1 MKAPG
6 FFWQPFHPAVFL
18 LWPLSLLYGLVVKA
32 RRHAYRAGWLRVSR
46 LTVPVV
52 IIGNITVGGTG
63 KTPLVIWAARHLK
76 SLGHNPGVILRGY
89 GGRSSRW
96 PKDVNANSDPAQVG
110 DEAVLLARH
119 SGCPV
124 VAGPDRVA
132 AARRLTTGHHCD
144 LVLSDDGLQHYALA
158 RDAEISVLDQARML
172 GNGRLLP
179 AGPLRESGSRLREV
193 DLAVVNGDCGS
204 QDPCFRLVP
213 GEAVNL
219 HDGSRRPLVEFRHEA
234 VHAVAGI
241 GHPERF
247 FDMLRDRGLSI
258 DDRSFPDHH
267 EFGSEDLEFSDDHPV
282 LMTEKDAVKCRRF
295 AASNHWYVPV
305 TAEPG
310 PRLIEEFTRVIARL
324 FPDGQKNT

>member
-6 FFWQPFHPAVFL
+6 FFWQPFHPAAFL

-32 RRHAYRAGWLRVSR
+32 RRNAYRAGWLKVSR
-46 LTVPVV
+46 LSVPVV

-63 KTPLVIWAARHLK
+63 KTPLVIWAARHLR
-76 SLGHNPGVILRGY
+76 SLGHNPGVVLRGY
-89 GGRSSRW
+89 GGRSTHW
-96 PKDVNANSDPAQVG
+96 PKDVSADSDPAQVG
-110 DEAVLLARH
+110 DEALLLARH

-132 AARRLTTGHHCD
+132 AARRLVTHHRCD

-158 RDAEISVLDQARML
+158 RDLELSVLDQARML

-179 AGPLRESGSRLREV
+179 AGPLRESAGRLREV
-193 DLAVVNGDCGS
+193 DLAVVNGDSDS
-204 QDPCFRLVP
+204 QALCFRLMP
-213 GEAVNL
+213 GDAVNL
-219 HDGSRRPLVEFRHEA
+219 IDGQRRPLAEFRHTA

-247 FDMLRDRGLSI
+247 FDMLRHHGLKF
-258 DDRSFPDHH
+258 DDRSFSDHH
-267 EFGSEDLEFSDDHPV
+267 EFVPDDLEFGDDHAV
-282 LMTEKDAVKCRRF
+282 LMTEKDAVKCERF
-295 AASNHWYVPV
+295 AASNHWYLPV
-305 TAEPG
+305 VAEPG

-324 FPDGQKNT
+324 FPDGQKTA